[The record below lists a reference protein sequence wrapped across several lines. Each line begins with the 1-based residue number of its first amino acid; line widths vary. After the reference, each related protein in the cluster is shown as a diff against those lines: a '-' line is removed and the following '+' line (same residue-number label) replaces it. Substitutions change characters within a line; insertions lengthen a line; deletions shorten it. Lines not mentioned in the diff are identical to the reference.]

1 MPLILSTEFENQN
14 SRRAY
19 PFEDNAT
26 MADTSWVA
34 LPLDLLLDAHICPI
48 WTGGMEE
55 PYTRYESGMRD
66 SVHDV
71 VGTSAEF
78 GVYLSKIDR
87 AASLMYISDASTGDV
102 VGTASYAGA
111 TAGDYIEVREPGVY
125 ARHVGMLYLG
135 AGVLDIVAGPTVS
148 EFVPSATSFCASC
161 ISYVCTAGVTDL
173 VIPSGDRFHDNVVL
187 MGENGV
193 VVRTWKEAGRHYLR
207 FDVIGVPNSSPEDCG
222 VPRPLCKIIVTR
234 TSDSVF
240 VPSRYDNSVLA
251 ITADGI
257 SLDDICQS
265 SVPGPMSAG
274 GRVRWPTSDDPCDPA
289 PAVPPAVPIT
299 TAPLEFDLCESG
311 LQVFSI
317 VAPSTIDYRNP
328 VAIGGVRKT
337 ELPVNPP
344 VGRMTVDEVSDAMH
358 DSLISGHPGGSVT
371 ISLGTGA
378 VHD

>member
-26 MADTSWVA
+26 MVDTSGVA

-71 VGTSAEF
+71 VGTAAEF

-111 TAGDYIEVREPGVY
+111 TTGDYIEVREPGVY
-125 ARHVGMLYLG
+125 SRHVGMLYLG

-148 EFVPSATSFCASC
+148 EFGPSATSFCASC

-173 VIPSGDRFHDNVVL
+173 VIPSGDRFHGNVVL
-187 MGENGV
+187 TGENGV
-193 VVRTWKEAGRHYLR
+193 VVNTRKEAGRHYLR
-207 FDVIGVPNSSPEDCG
+207 FDVIGVPNASPEDCG
-222 VPRPLCKIIVTR
+222 VPRPICKIIVTR

-240 VPSRYDNSVLA
+240 IPAKYDNSVLA

-265 SVPGPMSAG
+265 AVPGPTGAG
-274 GRVRWPTSDDPCDPA
+274 GRVRWPSSDDPCDPA

-299 TAPLEFDLCESG
+299 TDPIEFDLCEAG

-328 VAIGGVRKT
+328 VAITADMKT
-337 ELPVNPP
+337 ETPAAMP
-344 VGRMTVDEVSDAMH
+344 VGRMTADEVSDALH
-358 DSLISGHPGGSVT
+358 DGLTEGHPGGSVV
-371 ISLGTGA
+371 ISFGTGGMA
-378 VHD
+378 

>member
-14 SRRAY
+14 ARRAY

-26 MADTSWVA
+26 MVDTSGVA

-71 VGTSAEF
+71 VGMAAEF

-111 TAGDYIEVREPGVY
+111 IAGDYIEVREPGVY

-135 AGVLDIVAGPTVS
+135 AGVLDIAVGPAVS

-173 VIPSGDRFHDNVVL
+173 VIPSGDRFHGNVTL
-187 MGENGV
+187 TGENGV
-193 VVRTWKEAGRHYLR
+193 VVNTRKEDGRSYLR
-207 FDVIGVPNSSPEDCG
+207 FDVIGVPNASPEDCG
-222 VPRPLCKIIVTR
+222 VPRPICKIVVTR
-234 TSDSVF
+234 TSDSMF
-240 VPSRYDNSVLA
+240 IPAKYDNSVLA

-265 SVPGPMSAG
+265 SVPGPISDG
-274 GRVRWPTSDDPCDPA
+274 SRIRWPSSDDPCDPA
-289 PAVPPAVPIT
+289 PVAPPAVPIT
-299 TAPLEFDLCESG
+299 TDPIEFDLCEAG

-328 VAIGGVRKT
+328 VAITADMKT
-337 ELPVNPP
+337 ETPAAMP
-344 VGRMTVDEVSDAMH
+344 VGRMTADEVSDALH
-358 DSLISGHPGGSVT
+358 DGLIEGHPGGSVV
-371 ISLGTGA
+371 ISFGTGGMA
-378 VHD
+378 